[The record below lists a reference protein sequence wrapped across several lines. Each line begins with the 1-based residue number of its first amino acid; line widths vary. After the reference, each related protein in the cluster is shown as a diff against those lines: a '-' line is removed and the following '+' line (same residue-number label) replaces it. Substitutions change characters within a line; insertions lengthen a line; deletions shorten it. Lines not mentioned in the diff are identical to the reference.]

1 VQYPIKYGRKDG
13 SSGWKEYEVID
24 QILAWEFAIAKGA
37 WVTFSDEII
46 NELKE
51 QNLELKKQHQGI
63 DNLRSYLEENKS
75 IVDYFY
81 NKFIKTLTP

>member
-1 VQYPIKYGRKDG
+1 
-13 SSGWKEYEVID
+13 
-24 QILAWEFAIAKGA
+24 
-37 WVTFSDEII
+37 VTFSDEII

-63 DNLRSYLEENKS
+63 DNLRSYLEENRP

-81 NKFIKTLTP
+81 NKFVNTLTS